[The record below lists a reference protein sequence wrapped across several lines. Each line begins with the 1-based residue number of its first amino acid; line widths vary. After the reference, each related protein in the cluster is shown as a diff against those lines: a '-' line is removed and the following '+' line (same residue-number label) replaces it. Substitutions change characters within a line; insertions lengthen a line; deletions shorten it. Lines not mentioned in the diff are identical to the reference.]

1 MGTHPIFES
10 DFDCLTEKRNMTVTK
25 EYRIVLPI
33 TVGEYQ
39 VAQLYSVAESSK
51 NETGGGE
58 GVEVVKNEPYPE
70 GEDAKKH
77 SLGRPGQ
84 YTHKLFHLE
93 SRVPSFIK
101 MIAPKGSLTIDEK
114 AWNAYPYCKTVIT
127 NPGYMKENFTIK
139 LETYHYADRGES
151 DNIHQ
156 LTEEQLQKREVE

>member
-1 MGTHPIFES
+1 
-10 DFDCLTEKRNMTVTK
+10 MTVTK

-51 NETGGGE
+51 VKTYLINYMVKTIVQNETGGGE

-114 AWNAYPYCKTVIT
+114 AWNAYPYCKTVSKY
-127 NPGYMKENFTIK
+127 NLWYPN
-139 LETYHYADRGES
+139 
-151 DNIHQ
+151 
-156 LTEEQLQKREVE
+156 

>member
-1 MGTHPIFES
+1 
-10 DFDCLTEKRNMTVTK
+10 MTVTK

-51 NETGGGE
+51 VNYPELDFSHRFMVFQNETGGGE

-114 AWNAYPYCKTVIT
+114 AWNAYPYCKTVSKY
-127 NPGYMKENFTIK
+127 NLWCPNWPFSKSLN
-139 LETYHYADRGES
+139 
-151 DNIHQ
+151 
-156 LTEEQLQKREVE
+156 QKNKFKFKKTRNS

>member
-1 MGTHPIFES
+1 
-10 DFDCLTEKRNMTVTK
+10 MTVTK

-51 NETGGGE
+51 VNHQPQFEPQINGSWTKMILQNETGGGE

-114 AWNAYPYCKTVIT
+114 AWNAYPYCKTVSKY
-127 NPGYMKENFTIK
+127 NLWCPNWLFSKSLNHSSK
-139 LETYHYADRGES
+139 KPKS
-151 DNIHQ
+151 
-156 LTEEQLQKREVE
+156 